1 MVILPDTP
9 QASANPLP
17 PPPRSRSMMRC
28 WKTLRAATFGLVI
41 FPLFFS
47 SWLRAQDAADLTLA
61 RNVQAILARRCF
73 ACHGPDH
80 AEAGLRLDDPASAT
94 ALLESGSRAIVAGDL
109 SKSHLLERIASEDEA
124 TRMPPEGKPLGEQER
139 QSIAK
144 WIEQGAV
151 WQRHW
156 AFEPVGRVEVPAR
169 RPESQSDHPI
179 DAFIDQ
185 KLQDAGLQRAPRAT
199 NPQLLRRLYQDLIG
213 LPPTLE
219 QTVEFEQQVAELG
232 FDRAYELVVD
242 RLLASE
248 RFGERW
254 ARHWLDV
261 VRYAETNSFER
272 DGRKP
277 HAWRYRDYVIRSFNE
292 DKPYDQF
299 LVEQLAGDEL
309 PETTRD
315 SLVATGFYRLGIW
328 DDEPADRE
336 LAMYDGLDDILTT
349 VGQGMLGLT
358 VNCSRCHDHKI
369 DPIPAADY
377 YKLLAFIRN
386 ITPNG
391 NGPYTERPLVASKAD
406 RELFQQREKEIRQRV
421 DALQSEVSQLE
432 KSLRDQFTAATS
444 QEADV
449 QDLDDLEFRF
459 YRDTFEKLPDFD
471 QLKAETVGPVP
482 AKKLDIGLAT
492 REDHFGFVFTGTLIV
507 PEDGEY
513 IFALDSDDGSRLSL
527 DGKTLIEYDG
537 IHGVGRPQ
545 RTSATLKAGR
555 HPLRVDYFQGRFGKG
570 LQLSWSGPGFKRRS
584 LSVEDKAKN
593 VDLNQLL
600 QSDDPGMLDPQ
611 VVARYKQVRR
621 ELEEAKRQ
629 RPWEEYGLCVSESGT
644 NPPETFILTRGLP
657 QAKGEKVEPGVLSIL
672 GGEIPQIV
680 PDPQRQ
686 TSGRRLALARWI
698 ASPGNPLTSRVIVNR
713 LWQHHFGRGIVRS
726 ANNFGQLGDPPT
738 HPQLLDWLA
747 GQLIDHQWRLK
758 PLHKLMV
765 MSQTY
770 QQSSLASEEA
780 RRVDPANDHF
790 SHFNRRRL
798 SAEELRDGLLATS
811 GQLNLAMYGPSIFP
825 EISREV
831 LAGQSVPGAGWE
843 QSSEKDRARRS
854 IYIHIKRS
862 LMVPLMASFDFPE
875 PDTSCEARFV
885 TTQPG
890 QALGMLNGD
899 FLNEQSERLAGRVS
913 EEVGEDPAQ
922 QVRRAVELALLRP
935 ASDKEV
941 QRGIDLM
948 AALREQHRLT
958 AAQALQQYCL
968 MICNSNEFIYID

>member
-1 MVILPDTP
+1 
-9 QASANPLP
+9 
-17 PPPRSRSMMRC
+17 
-28 WKTLRAATFGLVI
+28 
-41 FPLFFS
+41 
-47 SWLRAQDAADLTLA
+47 
-61 RNVQAILARRCF
+61 
-73 ACHGPDH
+73 
-80 AEAGLRLDDPASAT
+80 LRLDDNASAT
-94 ALLESGSRAIVAGDL
+94 GLLESGSRAIVPGDL
-109 SKSHLLERIASEDEA
+109 SKSHLMERIVSEDESL
-124 TRMPPEGKPLGEQER
+124 RMPPEGKPLGEQER
-139 QSIAK
+139 QSIAR

-156 AFEPVGRVEVPAR
+156 AFESVAPVEVPAR
-169 RPESQSDHPI
+169 LPGSQSDHPI

-185 KLQDAGLQRAPRAT
+185 QLKSAGLERSPRAS

-232 FDRAYELVVD
+232 FDAAYESVVD

-309 PETTRD
+309 PEVTRD
-315 SLVATGFYRLGIW
+315 SLIATGFYRLGIW

-377 YKLLAFIRN
+377 YKLIAFIRN

-391 NGPYTERPLVASKAD
+391 NGPYTERPLVASESD
-406 RELFQQREKEIRQRV
+406 RQLFQQREKEIRERV
-421 DALQSEVSQLE
+421 DRLQGEINQLE
-432 KSLRDQFTAATS
+432 KELREQFTAATS

-471 QLKAETVGPVP
+471 QLKPETVGKLPTP
-482 AKKLDIGLAT
+482 RLDIGLAT
-492 REDHFGFVFTGTLIV
+492 REDHFGFVFSGTLIV
-507 PEDGEY
+507 PQDGQY
-513 IFALDSDDGSRLSL
+513 IFSLDSDDGSRLSL
-527 DGKTLIEYDG
+527 DGKMLIEYDG

-555 HPLRVDYFQGRFGKG
+555 HPFRVDYFQGRFGKG

-600 QSDDPGMLDPQ
+600 QSDDSGMLDPQ
-611 VVARYKQVRR
+611 IVARYKLVRK

-629 RPWEEYGLCVSESGT
+629 RPWEEYGLCVSESGI

-672 GGEIPQIV
+672 GGEVPQIV

-698 ASPGNPLTSRVIVNR
+698 ASPGNPLTSRVLVNR

-747 GQLIDHQWRLK
+747 GQLINHQWRLK

-770 QQSSLASEEA
+770 QQSSLASDEA
-780 RRVDPANDHF
+780 ARIDPSNNNF

-811 GQLNLAMYGPSIFP
+811 GQLNLSMYGPSIFP

-899 FLNEQSERLAGRVS
+899 FLNEQAERLAGRVS
-913 EEVGEDPAQ
+913 GEVGEDPVK
-922 QVRRAVELALLRP
+922 QVRRVVELALLRP
-935 ASDKEV
+935 ATDKEV

-948 AALREQHRLT
+948 AALREQHQLSPS
-958 AAQALQQYCL
+958 QALQQYCL

>member
-1 MVILPDTP
+1 
-9 QASANPLP
+9 
-17 PPPRSRSMMRC
+17 MMCC

-41 FPLFFS
+41 LPFFS
-47 SWLRAQDAADLTLA
+47 TWLQGQNAADLTLA

-94 ALLESGSRAIVAGDL
+94 ALLESGSRAIVPGDP
-109 SKSHLLERIASEDEA
+109 SKSHLLERIVSEDESL
-124 TRMPPEGKPLGEQER
+124 RMPPEGKPLGEQER
-139 QSIAK
+139 QWIAK

-169 RPESQSDHPI
+169 LPGSHSDHPI

-185 KLQDAGLQRAPRAT
+185 KLQDAGLRRAPRAT

-219 QTVEFEQQVAELG
+219 QTGEFELQVAELG
-232 FDRAYELVVD
+232 FDRAYETVVD

-309 PETTRD
+309 PEPTRD

-391 NGPYTERPLVASKAD
+391 NGPYTERPLVASESD
-406 RELFQQREKEIRQRV
+406 RQLFQQREKEIRERV
-421 DALQSEVSQLE
+421 DRLQGEINQLE
-432 KSLRDQFTAATS
+432 KVLRDQFSAATS

-482 AKKLDIGLAT
+482 ARKLDIGLAT
-492 REDHFGFVFTGTLIV
+492 REDHFGFVFSGTLIV

-527 DGKTLIEYDG
+527 DGKMLIEYDG

-555 HPLRVDYFQGRFGKG
+555 YPFRVDYFQGRFGKG

-611 VVARYKQVRR
+611 IVARYKQVRK

-657 QAKGEKVEPGVLSIL
+657 QAKGDKVEPGVLSIL
-672 GGEIPQIV
+672 GGEVPAIV

-698 ASPGNPLTSRVIVNR
+698 ASPANPLTSRVVVNR

-770 QQSSLASEEA
+770 QQSSLSSEEA
-780 RRVDPANDHF
+780 RRIDPANDTF

-825 EISREV
+825 AISKEV

-875 PDTSCEARFV
+875 PDTSCESRFV

-899 FLNEQSERLAGRVS
+899 FLNEQAERLAGRVS
-913 EEVGEDPAQ
+913 EEVGGDPAQ
-922 QVRRAVELALLRP
+922 QVRRAVELALLRR
-935 ASDKEV
+935 ASDMEV
-941 QRGIDLM
+941 RRGIDLM
-948 AALREQHRLT
+948 AALRDQHQLT
-958 AAQALQQYCL
+958 AAQALQQFCL
-968 MICNSNEFIYID
+968 MVCNSNEYIYID

>member
-1 MVILPDTP
+1 MM
-9 QASANPLP
+9 
-17 PPPRSRSMMRC
+17 PR
-28 WKTLRAATFGLVI
+28 WKILRAATFGLVI
-41 FPLFFS
+41 FPSLWTAKS
-47 SWLRAQDAADLTLA
+47 QGQDAADLTLA
-61 RNVQAILARRCF
+61 RNVQAILARKCF
-73 ACHGPDH
+73 SCHGPDH
-80 AEAGLRLDDPASAT
+80 AEAGLRLDDNASAT
-94 ALLESGSRAIVAGDL
+94 GLLESGSRAIVPGDL
-109 SKSHLLERIASEDEA
+109 SKSHLMERIVSEDESL
-124 TRMPPEGKPLGEQER
+124 RMPPEGKPLGEQER
-139 QSIAK
+139 QSIAR

-156 AFEPVGRVEVPAR
+156 AFESVAPVEVPAR
-169 RPESQSDHPI
+169 LPGSQSDHPI

-185 KLQDAGLQRAPRAT
+185 QLKSAGLERSPRAS

-232 FDRAYELVVD
+232 FDAAYESVVD

-309 PETTRD
+309 PEVTRD
-315 SLVATGFYRLGIW
+315 SLIATGFYRLGIW

-377 YKLLAFIRN
+377 YKLIAFIRN

-391 NGPYTERPLVASKAD
+391 NGPYTERPLVASESD
-406 RELFQQREKEIRQRV
+406 RQLFQQREKEIRERV
-421 DALQSEVSQLE
+421 DRLQGEINQLE
-432 KSLRDQFTAATS
+432 KELREQFTAATS

-471 QLKAETVGPVP
+471 QLKPETVGKLPTP
-482 AKKLDIGLAT
+482 RLDIGLAT
-492 REDHFGFVFTGTLIV
+492 REDHFGFVFSGTLIV
-507 PEDGEY
+507 PQDGQY
-513 IFALDSDDGSRLSL
+513 IFSLDSDDGSRLSL
-527 DGKTLIEYDG
+527 DGKMLIEYDG

-555 HPLRVDYFQGRFGKG
+555 HPFRVDYFQGRFGKG

-600 QSDDPGMLDPQ
+600 QSDDSGMLDPQ
-611 VVARYKQVRR
+611 IVARYKLVRK

-629 RPWEEYGLCVSESGT
+629 RPWEEYGLCVSESGI

-672 GGEIPQIV
+672 GGEVPQIV

-698 ASPGNPLTSRVIVNR
+698 ASPGNPLTSRVLVNR

-747 GQLIDHQWRLK
+747 GQLINHQWRLK

-770 QQSSLASEEA
+770 QQSSLASDEA
-780 RRVDPANDHF
+780 ARIDPSNNNF

-811 GQLNLAMYGPSIFP
+811 GQLNLSMYGPSIFP

-899 FLNEQSERLAGRVS
+899 FLNEQAERLAGRVS
-913 EEVGEDPAQ
+913 GEVGEDPVK
-922 QVRRAVELALLRP
+922 QVRRVVELALLRP
-935 ASDKEV
+935 ATDKEV

-948 AALREQHRLT
+948 AALREQHQLSPS
-958 AAQALQQYCL
+958 QALQQYCL

>member
-1 MVILPDTP
+1 
-9 QASANPLP
+9 
-17 PPPRSRSMMRC
+17 
-28 WKTLRAATFGLVI
+28 
-41 FPLFFS
+41 
-47 SWLRAQDAADLTLA
+47 
-61 RNVQAILARRCF
+61 
-73 ACHGPDH
+73 
-80 AEAGLRLDDPASAT
+80 
-94 ALLESGSRAIVAGDL
+94 
-109 SKSHLLERIASEDEA
+109 
-124 TRMPPEGKPLGEQER
+124 
-139 QSIAK
+139 
-144 WIEQGAV
+144 
-151 WQRHW
+151 
-156 AFEPVGRVEVPAR
+156 
-169 RPESQSDHPI
+169 
-179 DAFIDQ
+179 
-185 KLQDAGLQRAPRAT
+185 
-199 NPQLLRRLYQDLIG
+199 
-213 LPPTLE
+213 
-219 QTVEFEQQVAELG
+219 
-232 FDRAYELVVD
+232 
-242 RLLASE
+242 
-248 RFGERW
+248 
-254 ARHWLDV
+254 
-261 VRYAETNSFER
+261 
-272 DGRKP
+272 
-277 HAWRYRDYVIRSFNE
+277 
-292 DKPYDQF
+292 
-299 LVEQLAGDEL
+299 
-309 PETTRD
+309 
-315 SLVATGFYRLGIW
+315 
-328 DDEPADRE
+328 
-336 LAMYDGLDDILTT
+336 
-349 VGQGMLGLT
+349 MLGLT

-377 YKLLAFIRN
+377 YKLIAFIRN

-391 NGPYTERPLVASKAD
+391 NGPYTERPLVASESD
-406 RELFQQREKEIRQRV
+406 RQLFQQREKEIRERV
-421 DALQSEVSQLE
+421 DRLQGEINQLE
-432 KSLRDQFTAATS
+432 KELREQFTAATS

-471 QLKAETVGPVP
+471 QLKPETVGKLPTP
-482 AKKLDIGLAT
+482 RLDIGLAT
-492 REDHFGFVFTGTLIV
+492 REDHFGFVFSGTLIV
-507 PEDGEY
+507 PQDGQY
-513 IFALDSDDGSRLSL
+513 IFSLDSDDGSRLSL
-527 DGKTLIEYDG
+527 DGKMLIEYDG

-555 HPLRVDYFQGRFGKG
+555 HPFRVDYFQGRFGKG

-600 QSDDPGMLDPQ
+600 QSDDSGMLDPQ
-611 VVARYKQVRR
+611 IVARYKLVRK

-629 RPWEEYGLCVSESGT
+629 RPWEEYGLCVSESGI

-672 GGEIPQIV
+672 GGEVPQIV

-698 ASPGNPLTSRVIVNR
+698 ASPGNPLTSRVLVNR

-747 GQLIDHQWRLK
+747 GQLINHQWRLK

-770 QQSSLASEEA
+770 QQSSLASDEA
-780 RRVDPANDHF
+780 ARIDPSNNNF

-811 GQLNLAMYGPSIFP
+811 GQLNLSMYGPSIFP

-899 FLNEQSERLAGRVS
+899 FLNEQAERLAGRVS
-913 EEVGEDPAQ
+913 GEVGEDPVK
-922 QVRRAVELALLRP
+922 QVRRVVELALLRP
-935 ASDKEV
+935 ATDKEV

-948 AALREQHRLT
+948 AALREQHQLSPS
-958 AAQALQQYCL
+958 QALQQYCL

>member
-1 MVILPDTP
+1 M
-9 QASANPLP
+9 
-17 PPPRSRSMMRC
+17 
-28 WKTLRAATFGLVI
+28 
-41 FPLFFS
+41 
-47 SWLRAQDAADLTLA
+47 
-61 RNVQAILARRCF
+61 
-73 ACHGPDH
+73 
-80 AEAGLRLDDPASAT
+80 
-94 ALLESGSRAIVAGDL
+94 
-109 SKSHLLERIASEDEA
+109 ERIVSEDESL
-124 TRMPPEGKPLGEQER
+124 RMPPEGKPLGEQER
-139 QSIAK
+139 QSIAR

-156 AFEPVGRVEVPAR
+156 AFESVAPVEVPAR
-169 RPESQSDHPI
+169 LPGSQSDHPI

-185 KLQDAGLQRAPRAT
+185 QLKSAGLERSPRAS

-232 FDRAYELVVD
+232 FDAAYESVVD

-309 PETTRD
+309 PEVTRD
-315 SLVATGFYRLGIW
+315 SLIATGFYRLGIW

-377 YKLLAFIRN
+377 YKLIAFIRN

-391 NGPYTERPLVASKAD
+391 NGPYTERPLVASESD
-406 RELFQQREKEIRQRV
+406 RQLFQQREKEIRERV
-421 DALQSEVSQLE
+421 DRLQE
-432 KSLRDQFTAATS
+432 LREQFTAATS

-471 QLKAETVGPVP
+471 QLKPETVGKLPTP
-482 AKKLDIGLAT
+482 RLDIGLAT
-492 REDHFGFVFTGTLIV
+492 REDHFGFVFSGTLIV
-507 PEDGEY
+507 PQDGQY
-513 IFALDSDDGSRLSL
+513 IFSLDSDDGSRLSL
-527 DGKTLIEYDG
+527 DGKMLIEYDG

-555 HPLRVDYFQGRFGKG
+555 HPFRVDYFQGRFGKG

-600 QSDDPGMLDPQ
+600 QSDDSGMLDPQ
-611 VVARYKQVRR
+611 IVARYKLVRK

-629 RPWEEYGLCVSESGT
+629 RPWEEYGLCVSESGI

-672 GGEIPQIV
+672 GGEVPQIV

-698 ASPGNPLTSRVIVNR
+698 ASPGNPLTSRVLVNR

-747 GQLIDHQWRLK
+747 GQLINHQWRLK

-770 QQSSLASEEA
+770 QQSSLASDEA
-780 RRVDPANDHF
+780 ARIDPSNNNF

-811 GQLNLAMYGPSIFP
+811 GQLNLSMYGPSIFP

-899 FLNEQSERLAGRVS
+899 FLNEQAERLAGRVS
-913 EEVGEDPAQ
+913 GEVGEDPVK
-922 QVRRAVELALLRP
+922 QVRRVVELALLRP
-935 ASDKEV
+935 ATDKEV

-948 AALREQHRLT
+948 AALREQHQLSPS
-958 AAQALQQYCL
+958 QALQQYCL